1 VDRVDRTGGP
11 EAGSDDARRHRREVL
26 HDLTG
31 LLAAAAL
38 RLEVVRRRQ
47 DPAGAVDA
55 DLAAVEA
62 AVAEARR
69 AVADLQAFE
78 AGQEPDEG

>member
-1 VDRVDRTGGP
+1 VDRVDRTDCP
-11 EAGSDDARRHRREVL
+11 EAGSDDARCHRREVL

-31 LLAAAAL
+31 MLAAAAM

-47 DPAGAVDA
+47 DPASAVAA

-69 AVADLQAFE
+69 AVADLQTFE
-78 AGQEPDEG
+78 GGQGPDDG